1 MGNYKIFSNRG
12 TYDFNKEKK
21 YNDEARK
28 IALWFK
34 NQEALK
40 TTLIL
45 L

>member
-1 MGNYKIFSNRG
+1 MGNYKIFSSRE
-12 TYDFNKEKK
+12 TCDLKKEKK
-21 YNDEARK
+21 DNDQARK